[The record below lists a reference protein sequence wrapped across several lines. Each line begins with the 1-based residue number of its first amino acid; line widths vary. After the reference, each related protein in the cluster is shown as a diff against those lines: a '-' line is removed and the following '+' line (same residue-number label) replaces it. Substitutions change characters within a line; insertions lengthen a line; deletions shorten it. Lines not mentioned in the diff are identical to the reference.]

1 MATTAIRI
9 VAGLGNPGKD
19 YSGTRHN
26 AGFWFV
32 DRLLA
37 QTGGGFSR
45 DSKLQCDCARLRN
58 AALDI
63 RVIKPLTY
71 MNESGRAVGQALNYF
86 KLQPEELLVVHDEVD
101 FPPGIIRLKQGGGHG
116 GHNGLRSVIAHL
128 GTNAFIRLRVG
139 VGHPG
144 HKDLMIGAVLNRPPA
159 AEQALIDA
167 AIARGLQQMP
177 LILGGELEKAMTGLH
192 TGEPVMSPDDDNA
205 S

>member
-32 DRLLA
+32 DRLIA
-37 QTGGGFSR
+37 QAGGSFSR
-45 DSKLQCDCARLRN
+45 DARLQCDSARLRD
-58 AALDI
+58 ATLDI

-86 KLQPEELLVVHDEVD
+86 KLQPEELLVVHDDVD
-101 FPPGIIRLKQGGGHG
+101 FPPGVIRLKRDGGHA
-116 GHNGLRSVIAHL
+116 GHNGLRSIIAHL
-128 GTNAFIRLRVG
+128 GANNFARLRIG

-144 HKDLMIGAVLNRPPA
+144 HKDRMLDAVLGRPSA
-159 AEQALIDA
+159 AEQKLIDA
-167 AIARGLQQMP
+167 AIARGLAEMP
-177 LILGGELEKAMTGLH
+177 LILAGELEKAMTGLH
-192 TGEPVMSPDDDNA
+192 SGEPAMDPGQDSAP
-205 S
+205 

>member
-1 MATTAIRI
+1 MATAAIRI
-9 VAGLGNPGKD
+9 IAGLGNPGKD

-32 DRLLA
+32 DRLIA
-37 QTGGGFSR
+37 QAGGSFSR
-45 DSKLQCDCARLRN
+45 DARLHCDSARLRD

-128 GTNAFIRLRVG
+128 GANNFVRLRIG

-159 AEQALIDA
+159 AEQGLIDA
-167 AIARGLQQMP
+167 AIARGLAQMP
-177 LILGGELEKAMTGLH
+177 LILAGELEKAMTGLH
-192 TGEPVMSPDDDNA
+192 SGEPATDAGQDSAP
-205 S
+205 

>member
-9 VAGLGNPGKD
+9 IAGLGNPGKD

-37 QTGGGFSR
+37 QENGSFSR
-45 DSKLQCDCARLRN
+45 DARLHCDN
-58 AALDI
+58 AHLRDATRDI

-71 MNESGRAVGQALNYF
+71 MNESGRSISQALNYF

-116 GHNGLRSVIAHL
+116 GHNGLRSIIAHL
-128 GTNAFIRLRVG
+128 GTNAFNRLRIG

-159 AEQALIDA
+159 AERALIDA
-167 AIARGLQQMP
+167 AIERGLAQMP
-177 LILGGELEKAMTGLH
+177 LILAGELEKAMNGLH
-192 TGEPVMSPDDDNA
+192 SGEPATGPDEDGA
-205 S
+205 P